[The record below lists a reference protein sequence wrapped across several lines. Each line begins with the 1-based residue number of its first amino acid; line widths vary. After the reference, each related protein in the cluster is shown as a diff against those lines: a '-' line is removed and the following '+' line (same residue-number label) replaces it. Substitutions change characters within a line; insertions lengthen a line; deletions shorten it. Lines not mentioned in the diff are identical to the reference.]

1 MTTYNKKFY
10 KVEAVDVNLSPGSTF
25 TNEKGET
32 ISFA

>member
-10 KVEAVDVNLSPGSTF
+10 KVEAIDGNLRPASSF

-32 ISFA
+32 MTFA